1 MKNLTLRQQE
11 KIFKE
16 ILLNHFKE
24 QGYFYFHEYQNSN
37 FRSFRNNILEQL
49 TIYGLSNSKQHS
61 FVQELAFLDIEDL
74 VLDIGLPNYDL
85 TSYLL
90 KQNYF
95 FTIRN
100 NHINLSYNTEKRPV
114 ETEQDCIEYCQS
126 IIDYVETDGKAFV
139 EKYSFL
145 PNVLKEMDRL
155 VEEGKY
161 WNGMRGK
168 GGILAGLGDSYFRG
182 LIISKLCN
190 DQNFENK
197 YNWVMEVFDKDIVW
211 IPYLEKLKNRLESIE
226 PIYNID

>member
-11 KIFKE
+11 KKFKE

-74 VLDIGLPNYDL
+74 ILDIGLPNYDL

-139 EKYSFL
+139 EKYSYL
-145 PNVLKEMDRL
+145 PNILKEMDRNTQ
-155 VEEGKY
+155 ERIY
-161 WNGMRGK
+161 WSHGVFK
-168 GGILAGLGDSYFRG
+168 GITAPFFKG

-190 DQNFENK
+190 DPFFKEKIELINNVYYPKNNNLQEF
-197 YNWVMEVFDKDIVW
+197 
-211 IPYLEKLKNRLESIE
+211 IPYLENLKEQLESIE
-226 PIYNID
+226 PIYNFD